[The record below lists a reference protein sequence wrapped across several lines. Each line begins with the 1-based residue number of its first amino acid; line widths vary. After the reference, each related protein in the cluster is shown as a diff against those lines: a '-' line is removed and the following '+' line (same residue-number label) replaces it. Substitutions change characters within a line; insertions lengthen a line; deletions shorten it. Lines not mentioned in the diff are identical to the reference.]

1 MTLQQSALPIVVVAA
16 PLVASFLLPLVGWWR
31 REAAYPV
38 FLGALAISA
47 GAAVAAAQAVLAE
60 GPLAYHLGG
69 WAPPWGIAFRIDHL
83 AALLL
88 ALLSGMGLA
97 VGVYSKRS
105 VLKELPEREVPFY
118 TVYLLLMTG
127 VTGMV
132 ATADMFNLY
141 VFLEIASLTSY
152 ALVSIGSGRAV
163 VAAFRYLVLGTVG
176 AAFYLLAVG
185 YLYSV
190 AGTLN
195 MADLAEVLPALY
207 ESNAVRV
214 GFAFFVVG
222 MAIKMALFPVHA
234 WLPAAYANAPSAVSA
249 IVAATTTKV
258 AAYALIRVT
267 FFVFEPRFAVELF
280 PVTALLG
287 VAGAVAMVLGSVLAI
302 AQTDL
307 KRMLAYS
314 SVAQVG
320 YIVLGVGMAS
330 ATALTGS
337 VLHLVNHSVMKGC
350 LFLAAG
356 AILYRTGCREIVQLR
371 HLSRR
376 MPWTAALF
384 SVAAFSMI
392 GLPPFGGF
400 FSKMYLILGA
410 IDGEHWVFLGLILLS
425 SVLALAYFANV
436 LRYLYVPGEAPV
448 AAGPAGGPA
457 PTATAAAATAARS
470 AGGPAAGPAPAATA
484 AAAGATAARSAG
496 ELPAG
501 PAPTATAAAAGGDE
515 SVDDRGHAPAARE
528 GVAEAPLP
536 MLVPMLALAVAMLVL
551 GLLNGPI
558 VSGFLEPVLPEGLP
572 R

>member
-1 MTLQQSALPIVVVAA
+1 MTLQQSALPILIVAS

-31 REAAYPV
+31 REAAYPL
-38 FLGALAISA
+38 FLVALAISA
-47 GAAVAAAQAVLAE
+47 GASVAAAQAVLAE

-88 ALLSGMGLA
+88 VLLSGMGLA
-97 VGVYSKRS
+97 VGVFSKRS
-105 VLKELPEREVPFY
+105 VLRELPEREVPFY

-320 YIVLGVGMAS
+320 YIVLGVGIAN

-410 IDGEHWVFLGLILLS
+410 IEGEQWVFLALILLS

-436 LRYLYVPGEAPV
+436 LRYLYVPGEAPSP
-448 AAGPAGGPA
+448 AGPAGGA
-457 PTATAAAATAARS
+457 EATAND
-470 AGGPAAGPAPAATA
+470 AGGQGGEGRERDGEAGEPGAQTGGRDRQAGEEVEAGGRDHQAGEEEVAAGGRAGPA
-484 AAAGATAARSAG
+484 G
-496 ELPAG
+496 
-501 PAPTATAAAAGGDE
+501 
-515 SVDDRGHAPAARE
+515 
-528 GVAEAPLP
+528 EAPLP
-536 MLVPMLALAVAMLVL
+536 MLAPMLALGAAILLL

-558 VSGFLEPVLPEGLP
+558 VSGFLEPVLPPGLP

>member
-1 MTLQQSALPIVVVAA
+1 MTLQQSALPIVIVAS
-16 PLVASFLLPLVGWWR
+16 PLVASFLLPLVGGWR

-38 FLGALAISA
+38 FLAALAISA
-47 GAAVAAAQAVLAE
+47 GASVAAAQAVLAE

-97 VGVYSKRS
+97 VGVFAKRS
-105 VLKELPEREVPFY
+105 VLRELPEREVPFY

-185 YLYSV
+185 YLYGV

-287 VAGAVAMVLGSVLAI
+287 VAGALAMVLGSVLAI

-314 SVAQVG
+314 SVAQIG
-320 YIVLGVGMAS
+320 YIVLGVGMAN

-410 IDGEHWVFLGLILLS
+410 IEGEQWVYLALILLS

-436 LRYLYVPGEAPV
+436 LRYLYVASEAPP
-448 AAGPAGGPA
+448 AAGPAGG
-457 PTATAAAATAARS
+457 AAASASEAAACEAGAGGAAARGADAGEADAGEADAGEADAGEAD
-470 AGGPAAGPAPAATA
+470 AGGADASTDHLGGALRRRAGV
-484 AAAGATAARSAG
+484 
-496 ELPAG
+496 E
-501 PAPTATAAAAGGDE
+501 E
-515 SVDDRGHAPAARE
+515 APAARA
-528 GVAEAPLP
+528 GVDEAPP
-536 MLVPMLALAVAMLVL
+536 TMLAPMLALAAVILLL

>member
-1 MTLQQSALPIVVVAA
+1 MTSHQSALPIVVVAA
-16 PLVASFLLPLVGWWR
+16 PLIASLLLPLVGWWR
-31 REAAYPV
+31 RAAAYPL
-38 FLGALAISA
+38 FLGALALCA
-47 GAAVAAAQAVLAE
+47 GASVAAAQAVLTG
-60 GPLAYHLGG
+60 GPQAYYLGG
-69 WAPPWGIAFRIDHL
+69 WEPPWGIAFHIDHL

-88 ALLSGMGLA
+88 PLLSGMALA
-97 VGVYSKRS
+97 VGVFSKRS

-118 TVYLLLMTG
+118 SVYLLLVAG
-127 VTGMV
+127 VTGIV
-132 ATADMFNLY
+132 ATADLFNLY
-141 VFLEIASLTSY
+141 VFLEITSLTSY

-163 VAAFRYLVLGTVG
+163 VSAFRYLVLGTVG
-176 AAFYLLAVG
+176 AAFYLLSVG

-234 WLPAAYANAPSAVSA
+234 WLPAAYSNAPSAVSA
-249 IVAATTTKV
+249 LVAATTTKV
-258 AAYALIRVT
+258 AAYVLVRVT
-267 FFVFEPRFAVELF
+267 FFVFEPRFVIELF
-280 PVTALLG
+280 PVTTLLG

-302 AQTDL
+302 AQSDL

-314 SVAQVG
+314 SVAQIG
-320 YIVLGVGMAS
+320 YIVLGIGMAN
-330 ATALTGS
+330 ATALTGG

-356 AILYRTGCREIVQLR
+356 AIFYRTGCREISQLR

-376 MPWTAALF
+376 MPWTAAVF
-384 SVAAFSMI
+384 TVAAFSMI

-410 IDGEHWVFLGLILLS
+410 IEGERWVFLALILLS

-436 LRYLYVPGEAPV
+436 LRYLYIPADAP
-448 AAGPAGGPA
+448 ATA
-457 PTATAAAATAARS
+457 PTATA
-470 AGGPAAGPAPAATA
+470 G
-484 AAAGATAARSAG
+484 
-496 ELPAG
+496 
-501 PAPTATAAAAGGDE
+501 APTE
-515 SVDDRGHAPAARE
+515 
-528 GVAEAPLP
+528 EAPLS
-536 MLVPMLALAVAMLVL
+536 MLAPMLALAAAILLL

-558 VSGFLEPVLPEGLP
+558 VSQFLEPVLPEGLP

>member
-1 MTLQQSALPIVVVAA
+1 MNLQQSALPIIIVAS

-38 FLGALAISA
+38 FLGALAISG
-47 GAAVAAAQAVLAE
+47 GAAVGAAQDVLAE

-88 ALLSGMGLA
+88 VLLSGMGLA
-97 VGVYSKRS
+97 VGVFSKRS
-105 VLKELPEREVPFY
+105 VLRELPEREVPFY
-118 TVYLLLMTG
+118 TVYLLLMSG

-234 WLPAAYANAPSAVSA
+234 WLPAAYAHAPSAVSA

-320 YIVLGVGMAS
+320 YIVLGVGMAN

-356 AILYRTGCREIVQLR
+356 AFLYRTGCREIVQLR

-376 MPWTAALF
+376 MPWTAAIF

-410 IDGEHWVFLGLILLS
+410 IEGGHWVFLALILLS

-436 LRYLYVPGEAPV
+436 LRYLYVPGEAP
-448 AAGPAGGPA
+448 AAGAAGS
-457 PTATAAAATAARS
+457 AAATAPGGHGAGTGGRGDLSGEQNGETGEHRDPARER
-470 AGGPAAGPAPAATA
+470 GDQ
-484 AAAGATAARSAG
+484 AREEVEARERRGRAG
-496 ELPAG
+496 E
-501 PAPTATAAAAGGDE
+501 APF
-515 SVDDRGHAPAARE
+515 
-528 GVAEAPLP
+528 P
-536 MLVPMLALAVAMLVL
+536 MLAPMLALAAAILLL

-558 VSGFLEPVLPEGLP
+558 VSGFLEPVLPQGLP